1 MDMICT
7 QQELNKAATKVSLDL
22 DLPFR
27 IDARF
32 TSPMTPDS
40 TFSCDEDGV
49 LHMSIPDFLEGMP
62 YDVLRGLVAFIVSGN
77 DKHLEPLDEF
87 TSAPSFLIHGQLL
100 LRDRLDI
107 RPPRQE
113 RDLKACF
120 YRVYRAEKL
129 NIPEPLLGWS
139 RLIEGDILESVT
151 LRAIVFNARCAHY
164 SRQELDSMMTEV
176 LKTWEGYL

>member
-7 QQELNKAATKVSLDL
+7 QQELNTAATKVSLDL

-77 DKHLEPLDEF
+77 DRHLEPLDEF
-87 TSAPSFLIHGQLL
+87 TSTPSFLIHGQLL

-113 RDLKACF
+113 RDL
-120 YRVYRAEKL
+120 
-129 NIPEPLLGWS
+129 
-139 RLIEGDILESVT
+139 
-151 LRAIVFNARCAHY
+151 
-164 SRQELDSMMTEV
+164 
-176 LKTWEGYL
+176 

>member
-22 DLPFR
+22 DLPFW

-62 YDVLRGLVAFIVSGN
+62 YDVLRGLVAFIISGN
-77 DKHLEPLDEF
+77 DRHLEPLDEF
-87 TSAPSFLIHGQLL
+87 TSTPSFLIHGQLL

-120 YRVYRAEKL
+120 YRVCRANHL
-129 NIPEPLLGWS
+129 SIPEPMLGWS
-139 RLIEGDILESVT
+139 RLLDGDFLESITLRTIVFSDKLAHRGREELDDMMLGILES
-151 LRAIVFNARCAHY
+151 
-164 SRQELDSMMTEV
+164 
-176 LKTWEGYL
+176 WEGYI